1 MNALWLVATFTLQF
15 LKATVSITI
24 PVLDLE
30 LEDTGRDVEIDPIG
44 FMFILGFA
52 LSVLLQFFGMLYHR
66 WPLTSNYFLIWMMF
80 TYLSAFL
87 KRSNSL
93 VLSSPRVLTLIH
105 YVAFLDTE
113 PKEQKPERE
122 ELYEAG
128 KKVFTLCC
136 YMFLLS
142 LSLLLL
148 HLLCL
153 LVHKLLF

>member
-66 WPLTSNYFLIWMMF
+66 
-80 TYLSAFL
+80 
-87 KRSNSL
+87 
-93 VLSSPRVLTLIH
+93 
-105 YVAFLDTE
+105 
-113 PKEQKPERE
+113 
-122 ELYEAG
+122 
-128 KKVFTLCC
+128 
-136 YMFLLS
+136 
-142 LSLLLL
+142 
-148 HLLCL
+148 
-153 LVHKLLF
+153 